1 MLNCII
7 FVILYFIF
15 AVIHLGFL
23 LHIKNIYSMKELNS
37 YSKIT
42 FEDYGIEDKFTIIFD
57 SVFWFVCWFRYFNNM
72 LCKIIFYFYK
82 FVCWFRYFNN
92 MLCKII
98 FYFYKFVC
106 FCINVIVSLV
116 IQISNYIRL
125 YLITNK
131 E

>member
-1 MLNCII
+1 
-7 FVILYFIF
+7 
-15 AVIHLGFL
+15 
-23 LHIKNIYSMKELNS
+23 MKELNS

-82 FVCWFRYFNN
+82 FVC
-92 MLCKII
+92 
-98 FYFYKFVC
+98 